1 MGATGRRP
9 GASTA
14 LPSLTC
20 GNENCALNRSQ
31 RKDIEGAEMS
41 FLRNFCGCSLTDH
54 ARNALKIY
62 MLYKREANT
71 TKIGGT
77 IAS

>member
-14 LPSLTC
+14 LPSLKC
-20 GNENCALNRSQ
+20 GNENCALNRSE
-31 RKDIEGAEMS
+31 RRDIEGTEMS
-41 FLRNFCGCSLTDH
+41 FLRSFSGCSLTDH
-54 ARNALKIY
+54 ARNALQMY
-62 MLYKREANT
+62 RANT

-77 IAS
+77 ITS